1 MGVAPDFGT
10 KIDGG
15 EDGGGVH
22 PDVMEDVGTEGSDKG
37 KGMGVEVKDVGD
49 VAKEVAVDE
58 LLLGD
63 PKFLTAVVDDGV
75 LMWVAV
81 DGEGTDW
88 GGEEIGEDVG

>member
-1 MGVAPDFGT
+1 MVPDFGA

-15 EDGGGVH
+15 EDGGGVY
-22 PDVMEDVGTEGSDKG
+22 PDVMEDVGAEGSDKG
-37 KGMGVEVKDVGD
+37 KGMGVEVKDAGD

-75 LMWVAV
+75 LVWVTV
-81 DGEGTDW
+81 DGEGAGG